1 MSSYDLTGRV
11 AIVTGAAKGMGAAHV
26 RLLAERGA
34 AVILSD
40 VDDSGEGLAAELRG
54 SGGSARFYH
63 HDVSSEESWAAL
75 IEQVQR
81 EHGRIDILV
90 NNAGLADLK
99 PVNEVTA
106 EDFHRIFNVNVLGV
120 VLGCKHVFEAMKG
133 TGTGSIINIAS
144 AGGLQA
150 LMPNLSLYTSTK
162 GAVRL
167 FTKAAAVD
175 YAPHKIRVNA
185 VHPGLIQTSMNEE
198 YLKDPAM
205 WPTML
210 GNTLFDRP
218 GKASEVAEAVAFLAS
233 DAASY
238 ITGADIAVD
247 GGWTAN

>member
-1 MSSYDLTGRV
+1 MPSYDLNGRV
-11 AIVTGAAKGMGAAHV
+11 AIVTGAAKGMGEAHV

-34 AVILSD
+34 AVIISD
-40 VDDSGEGLAAELRG
+40 VDPRGEEVAKELRG
-54 SGGSARFYH
+54 DGYDAKFCK
-63 HDVSSEESWAAL
+63 HDVTNETEWIAVTKEAVSN
-75 IEQVQR
+75 
-81 EHGRIDILV
+81 HGRIDILV

-99 PVNEVTA
+99 PVNEISV
-106 EDFHRIFNVNVLGV
+106 EDYRRIFDVNVLGV
-120 VLGCKHVFEAMKG
+120 ILGCKHVLEGMKA
-133 TGTGSIINIAS
+133 TGGGSIVNIAS

-167 FTKAAAVD
+167 FTKAAAID
-175 YAPHKIRVNA
+175 YVQYKIRVNA

-247 GGWTAN
+247 GGWTCN

>member
-1 MSSYDLTGRV
+1 MAAYDLHGRV
-11 AIVTGAAKGMGAAHV
+11 AIVTGGAKGMGDAHV

-34 AVILSD
+34 TVIVSD
-40 VDDSGEGLAAELRG
+40 IDPRGEELAEELRRSG
-54 SGGSARFYH
+54 STAKFYL
-63 HDVSSEESWAAL
+63 HDITEENQW
-75 IEQVQR
+75 IQVTA
-81 EHGRIDILV
+81 EAVAEFGKIDILI

-99 PVNEVTA
+99 PVNEVTV
-106 EDFHRIFNVNVLGV
+106 EDFHRIFNVNVLGM
-120 VLGCKHVFEAMKG
+120 VLGCKHVLKG
-133 TGTGSIINIAS
+133 MQAAGGGSIVNIAS

-150 LMPNLSLYTSTK
+150 LMPNLSLYTSSK

-175 YAPHKIRVNA
+175 YAKYKIRVNA

-218 GKASEVAEAVAFLAS
+218 GNAAEVAEAVAFLAS

-247 GGWTAN
+247 GGWTCN